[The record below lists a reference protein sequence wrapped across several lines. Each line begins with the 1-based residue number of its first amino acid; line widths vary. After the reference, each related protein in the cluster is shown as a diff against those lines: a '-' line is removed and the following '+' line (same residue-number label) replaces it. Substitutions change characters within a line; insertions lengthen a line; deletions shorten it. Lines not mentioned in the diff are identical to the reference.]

1 MASGRSPP
9 ARVAVH
15 SPADTGL
22 RSHGEIQVLSRRSGL
37 GRLPSR
43 SFGINAAWLTATMIA
58 VATARRTCAAS
69 RRARAWAVSG
79 SPASCTTPATP
90 RSRSSIAVSCR
101 TARSASAPAA
111 PTGSPS
117 PGRNSRVTRVRSPP
131 WTTSA
136 RPGGSPPGGTR
147 PALTGTPACAH
158 RNQCALCNSG
168 LDDRPRWKPTCSA
181 RRADCRA
188 LLPLL
193 RPRGIA
199 RRIPSPGLAAP
210 GSAGAQQRSSAPRRP
225 VVPRWRPAR

>member
-22 RSHGEIQVLSRRSGL
+22 RSHGEIEVLSRRSGL

-79 SPASCTTPATP
+79 SPASCTTPGHAAQP
-90 RSRSSIAVSCR
+90 LEHRCLMPHSPLRLG
-101 TARSASAPAA
+101 PAA
-111 PTGSPS
+111 PCGSPS
-117 PGRNSRVTRVRSPP
+117 PGRNSRVTRVRSPR

-136 RPGGSPPGGTR
+136 RTGGSPPGGTR

-158 RNQCALCNSG
+158 RNRCALCNG
-168 LDDRPRWKPTCSA
+168 GFADRPRWNQPVRHVA
-181 RRADCRA
+181 LIQA

-199 RRIPSPGLAAP
+199 RRIPSPGSP
-210 GSAGAQQRSSAPRRP
+210 PRRRRRCAISLTSACP
-225 VVPRWRPAR
+225 GPR